1 MARSFPRLLPVLA
14 AALALA
20 GCRLHIDPPGQWV
33 GRSPDSPAAT
43 PSGSGAASGA
53 DAAERDPFKPWDDV
67 LKDTRAVEGWLTFHR
82 KRDGTVY
89 LELPPDRLGQE
100 FGLTIHV
107 ARGVSDFGINAGL
120 PQAWETQLL
129 RFRRVNDRVFLERL
143 NPRFTAAD
151 GSPMR
156 VALEANV
163 AHSPVQSFRIESE
176 HRETKHLLLD
186 VTDFLLSDYGEVE
199 EWLEAVYAGRPVSLD
214 KERSHV
220 ERVQGFPRNVE
231 IDAALTYRASNPP
244 LLPAD
249 GVADYRAVPITLRYS
264 FFALP
269 EKPMRPREGDPRVG
283 HFLTAVWDYSDT
295 RSDNPRTY
303 YVQRW
308 RLEKR
313 DPNAAVSEPVQPI
326 VYWID
331 RSVPHEYRR
340 WVREGIEAWNKAF
353 EAAGFR
359 NAIVVR
365 EAPEDDETWSAED
378 IRYSTVRW
386 SADRFAWAIG
396 PSQIDPRTGEIL
408 NADVVIAS
416 GFTNFL
422 NLEYREFAGPDAWGL
437 PGFAPGDAASAG
449 SPARSG
455 AMGPSALGPFAPSPP
470 FGPFAEAERL
480 IRRLPPRLADRL
492 CFAQLGK
499 AHQLAFQHTV
509 LSVLGGLDEAGE
521 GAGDDV
527 APNPDGA
534 LNAPPEYIGAAIR
547 DLVMHEIGHTL
558 GLRHNFKASSAMPYE
573 RLNDTTYTRRH
584 GLTVSVMD
592 YAPVNLS
599 PDPRRQGHYFNVEVG
614 AYDVWA
620 IRYAYEPVAAEPADG
635 ALAFAGGPSA
645 AVEAEREALR
655 RIAAQAAEPL
665 HAYGT
670 DEDNY
675 LGSWAVDPQINAWD
689 LGSDPLRFARDRA
702 TIVARV
708 LPGLERRL
716 VRPGEGYQRLR
727 SAFTTLLFERYSSL
741 YPLTKLVGGL
751 YTARDHAGD
760 PNGRPPF
767 TPVPAARQR
776 EAVRL
781 LVEQAFAEGAFR
793 FDPELLNKL
802 APNRLVADGW
812 SDPWLVAPLDYPVL
826 EQVGAIQASLLGALL
841 DGARL
846 RRMLNNELRT
856 RPGEE
861 AYGVHELLATLT
873 GAIWA
878 ELETAPRNIDPF
890 RRNLQRM
897 YTDHLIRTALEVRAP
912 FSLVPPEDAR
922 ALARAEL
929 RGLSERIG
937 RALDSPAR
945 LDAYTRAHLEDIR
958 VRIDR
963 ALDAAVTAPVR

>member
-1 MARSFPRLLPVLA
+1 MSRSFRRLLPVLA

-33 GRSPDSPAAT
+33 GRAPDSPAVAT
-43 PSGSGAASGA
+43 PAATSGSAAGSGA
-53 DAAERDPFKPWDDV
+53 EDPFKPWDEV
-67 LKDTRAVEGWLTFHR
+67 LKDTRATEGWLTFHR
-82 KRDGTVY
+82 KRDGTIY

-100 FGLTIHV
+100 LGLAIHV
-107 ARGVSDFGINAGL
+107 ARGVSDYGLNAGL

-143 NPRFTAAD
+143 NPRFTAED

-163 AHSPVQSFRIESE
+163 AHSPIQAFRIESE
-176 HRETKHLLLD
+176 HPETKHLLLD
-186 VTDFLLSDYGEVE
+186 LTGFLLSDYAEAG
-199 EWLEAVYAGRPVSLD
+199 EWLKMVHAGRPVSFD

-220 ERVQGFPRNVE
+220 ERVLGFPRNVE
-231 IDAALTYRASNPP
+231 IDAALTFRASDPP

-269 EKPMRPREGDPRVG
+269 ETPMRPREGDPRVG

-295 RSDNPRTY
+295 RAENPRAY
-303 YVQRW
+303 YVHRW

-313 DPNAAVSEPVQPI
+313 DPSAPLSEPVQPI

-359 NAIVVR
+359 NAIQAR
-365 EAPEDDETWSAED
+365 EAPEDDDAWSAED
-378 IRYSTVRW
+378 MRYSTVRW
-386 SADRFAWAIG
+386 SADRWAWAIG

-422 NLEYREFAGPDAWGL
+422 NLEYREFAGPDAWGAL
-437 PGFAPGDAASAG
+437 GIGSGDAASAASLG
-449 SPARSG
+449 AAAAPALLAR
-455 AMGPSALGPFAPSPP
+455 GPFAPPLP

-480 IRRLPPRLADRL
+480 AAGLPPRLAERL

-509 LSVLGGLDEAGE
+509 LAALGAWDEPGD
-521 GAGDDV
+521 GASGDV
-527 APNPDGA
+527 ARSTDA
-534 LNAPPEYIGAAIR
+534 AWNAPPDYVGAAIR
-547 DLVMHEIGHTL
+547 DLVMHEVGHTL
-558 GLRHNFKASSAMPYE
+558 GLRHNFKASSAVPYE

-592 YAPVNLS
+592 YSPVNLA
-599 PDPRRQGHYFNVEVG
+599 PDPRRQGHFFNVEVG
-614 AYDVWA
+614 TYDVWA
-620 IRYAYEPVAAEPADG
+620 IQYAYAPVYEQPAD
-635 ALAFAGGPSA
+635 APLAFSGTPA
-645 AVEAEREALR
+645 ATAEAERAVLR

-670 DEDNY
+670 DEDNF
-675 LGSWAVDPQINAWD
+675 LGSWAVDPFINAWD
-689 LGSDPLRFARDRA
+689 LGSDPVRYARDRA
-702 TIVARV
+702 AIVARV
-708 LPGLERRL
+708 TPALERRL

-727 SAFTTLLFERYSSL
+727 NAFTTLIFERYTSL
-741 YPLTKLVGGL
+741 YPVTKLVGGL
-751 YTARDHAGD
+751 HTARDHAGD
-760 PNGRPPF
+760 PNGRAPF
-767 TPVPAARQR
+767 SPIPAARQR
-776 EAVRL
+776 EAVKL
-781 LVEQAFAEGAFR
+781 IVEQAFAEGAFR
-793 FDPELLNKL
+793 FEPELLNKL
-802 APNRLVADGW
+802 APNRLAAEGW
-812 SDPWLVAPLDYPVL
+812 SDPWLVVPLDYPL
-826 EQVGAIQASLLGALL
+826 IEQVGVIQASLLGALL

-856 RPGEE
+856 PAGVE
-861 AYGVHELLATLT
+861 AYGIGELFHTLT
-873 GAIWA
+873 AAIWA
-878 ELETAPRNIDPF
+878 ELDPDPRNIDAF

-897 YTDHLIRTALEVRAP
+897 YTDHLVRTALEVRAP

-922 ALARAEL
+922 ALARTEL
-929 RGLSERIG
+929 RALSQRIAQ
-937 RALDSPAR
+937 ALAAPAR
-945 LDAYTRAHLEDIR
+945 LDAYTRAHLEDTH
-958 VRIDR
+958 VRIVR
-963 ALDAAVTAPVR
+963 ALDAAVTAPIR